1 MKYPD
6 NKPYI
11 LAAKGNY
18 ISVIRIDLL
27 LLEIVHV
34 IPSSTLFSP
43 QAAAVLLRVIEVEDL
58 KTEADQHEWKESGN
72 LDKGS

>member
-18 ISVIRIDLL
+18 RSVIRIDLL

-43 QAAAVLLRVIEVEDL
+43 QASMVGYLKERREKRAAS
-58 KTEADQHEWKESGN
+58 HE
-72 LDKGS
+72 